1 MTLPSEPS
9 QPSGDSELLRPRLEA
24 IRATVLARAER
35 RFRGLTTTERE
46 LLESTT
52 VELVDEFARALPRWL
67 STGAVAEG
75 EQ

>member
-1 MTLPSEPS
+1 
-9 QPSGDSELLRPRLEA
+9 LEA
-24 IRATVLARAER
+24 IRVTVFARAER

-52 VELVDEFARALPRWL
+52 VELVDELARALVPLIVHRR
-67 STGAVAEG
+67 GGDEG